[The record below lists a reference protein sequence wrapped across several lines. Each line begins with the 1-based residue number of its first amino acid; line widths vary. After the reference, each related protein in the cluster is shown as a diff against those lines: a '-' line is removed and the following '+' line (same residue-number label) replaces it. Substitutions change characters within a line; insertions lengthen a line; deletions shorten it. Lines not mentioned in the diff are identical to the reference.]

1 MRKGEIMKKL
11 KNVITKTAKEIKQM
25 VKKFPL
31 TMGLILFVTLLL
43 TIMIDQNFSS
53 KTNEILEKIYLFCLI
68 GGIGTFFTETF
79 FAKKTSKII
88 SYVATAI
95 IGFGF
100 MEILTLDALKNGIR
114 IETSLRFLA
123 CYAMILILITIY
135 KSIQNV
141 NLTWKEYLFKLFR
154 DLFHITITYIILNIG
169 ILLVT
174 AIFVELI
181 LEGEQGSILVRLLTL
196 IFGLFYVPAIIY
208 SFASIS
214 ENQISSFI
222 KNLILYVL
230 LPLVTISITIIY
242 LYIAKIM
249 VLKDMPQNTIY
260 RILAGIFIAGFPVW
274 NMAQNFAKDKKMIA
288 KITKILPYLYT
299 PFIVLQMYSI
309 GVRMSEFGITP
320 MRYISCLFIVF
331 EIICLVLTF
340 YKKSEKIAQFLLY
353 AAVIVLIGFISPLH
367 YENVSNW
374 SQKGILEKV
383 IPENTN
389 FDELSKKDQKR
400 VVGAYQYLAGN
411 ENRKKLIPDYL
422 TEENKNKIEEQAR
435 FNARH
440 GNYPEYISLDCQLEL
455 GIQEYSKISY
465 VQSNSKKQSKIVTFE
480 NLDQTLDLSEKID
493 EIITKNENVEIDL
506 EEDFKENNIVK
517 ISDTEDFFISSLLF
531 SYEQNSKEINYLSVQ
546 GYRLQK

>member
-1 MRKGEIMKKL
+1 MKKL